1 MRQVMLVSFLLCSP
15 HLFAADVVVNFK
27 ANLLAMTCTVNIV
40 VGSGKAVN
48 QTIDFGV
55 LTRAELEAQGAN
67 TLKDFS
73 LQYSNCTIGS
83 STNQTVTWMKTGIKA
98 SSVYSGYPTELKGG
112 DNGAAAVLYRSGSP
126 NSLLVLNSSTPLDWT
141 STERTNKALNLVLSL
156 RPTSYATSATSGT
169 FNGSL
174 TFTTT
179 YQ

>member
-40 VGSGKAVN
+40 VGSSKAVN

-73 LQYSNCTIGS
+73 LQYSNCT
-83 STNQTVTWMKTGIKA
+83 TDPVQTRRLPDEN
-98 SSVYSGYPTELKGG
+98 GY
-112 DNGAAAVLYRSGSP
+112 
-126 NSLLVLNSSTPLDWT
+126 
-141 STERTNKALNLVLSL
+141 
-156 RPTSYATSATSGT
+156 
-169 FNGSL
+169 
-174 TFTTT
+174 
-179 YQ
+179 

>member
-1 MRQVMLVSFLLCSP
+1 MRRVMFFSFLLCCP

-67 TLKDFS
+67 TLKNFS

-83 STNQTVTWMKTGIKA
+83 STNQTVTRIKTGIKA
-98 SSVYSGYPTELKGG
+98 SSLYSGYPTELKGEITEPQRFCI
-112 DNGAAAVLYRSGSP
+112 VLAP
-126 NSLLVLNSSTPLDWT
+126 QILC
-141 STERTNKALNLVLSL
+141 
-156 RPTSYATSATSGT
+156 
-169 FNGSL
+169 
-174 TFTTT
+174 
-179 YQ
+179 

>member
-40 VGSGKAVN
+40 VGSSKAVN

-83 STNQTVTWMKTGIKA
+83 STNQTVTWMKTGLRPHL
-98 SSVYSGYPTELKGG
+98 ST
-112 DNGAAAVLYRSGSP
+112 AVIQP
-126 NSLLVLNSSTPLDWT
+126 NSRVGITGQQRFCIVLAPQTLCWFSIAVRRLTGP
-141 STERTNKALNLVLSL
+141 RLSAPI
-156 RPTSYATSATSGT
+156 RP
-169 FNGSL
+169 
-174 TFTTT
+174 
-179 YQ
+179 